1 MAPYRS
7 LSRAAGEGQG
17 EGGAAPSAPI
27 MIRYIARRLLA
38 AIPTLLAVLT
48 LVFVIVRIVPGDPA
62 LVILGDQATPQALAA
77 LRTRLGLDQP
87 IWQQYITFLSAVLT
101 GDLGTSMVTGR
112 PVWAEVAAV
121 LPHTL
126 DLTIASMIFGVLI
139 GVPAGIWAALH
150 RNGAIDYS
158 LRIFSL
164 LGLSFPVFVFG
175 IYLLLAFSLHW
186 RWFPVIGAADLSNIG
201 DRLHKLVLPTITLG
215 LVMAAYITRVTRSA
229 MLQVLGE
236 DYVRTARAKGVPW
249 RLVVRRH
256 ALRNA
261 LIPVVTVVGLYVGIL
276 IGNSVLT
283 EIVFNRP
290 GLGKVIVGALN
301 QRDYTMLQGLMVIY
315 CFLIV
320 VVNLITDLTYGV
332 IDPRVK
338 HG

>member
-1 MAPYRS
+1 
-7 LSRAAGEGQG
+7 
-17 EGGAAPSAPI
+17 
-27 MIRYIARRLLA
+27 MILFVARRLVA
-38 AIPTLLAVLT
+38 ALPTLLAVLT
-48 LVFVIVRIVPGDPA
+48 LVFIIVRIVPGDPA
-62 LVILGDQATPQALAA
+62 LVILGDQATPEALAA
-77 LRTRLGLDQP
+77 LRTRLGLDLP
-87 IWQQYITFLSAVLT
+87 IWQQYVNFLSMVLS
-101 GDLGTSMVTGR
+101 GNLGTSMATGR
-112 PVWAEVAAV
+112 PVWSEVAAV

-126 DLTIASMIFGVLI
+126 DLTIASMIFGVAI

-150 RNGAIDYS
+150 RNGFIDYS

-175 IYLLLAFSLHW
+175 IYLLLAFALHW
-186 RWFPVIGAADLSNIG
+186 RWFPVIGAADLSNIP

-215 LVMAAYITRVTRSA
+215 LVMAAYITRVTRSG

-301 QRDYTMLQGLMVIY
+301 QRAYTMLQGLMVIY

>member
-1 MAPYRS
+1 
-7 LSRAAGEGQG
+7 
-17 EGGAAPSAPI
+17 
-27 MIRYIARRLLA
+27 MIRFIARRLLA
-38 AIPTLLAVLT
+38 AVPTLLAVLT

-77 LRTRLGLDQP
+77 LRTRLGLDLP
-87 IWQQYITFLSAVLT
+87 LWRQYVVFLSAVLT
-101 GDLGTSMVTGR
+101 GDLGTSMVSGR

-126 DLTIASMIFGVLI
+126 DLTIASMIFGVAI
-139 GVPAGIWAALH
+139 GVPAGIWAALY
-150 RNGAIDYS
+150 RNGFVDYA

-175 IYLLLAFSLHW
+175 IYLLLAFALHW
-186 RWFPVIGAADLSNIG
+186 RWFPVIGAANLADPV

>member
-1 MAPYRS
+1 
-7 LSRAAGEGQG
+7 
-17 EGGAAPSAPI
+17 
-27 MIRYIARRLLA
+27 MIRFVASRLLA
-38 AIPTLLAVLT
+38 AVPTLLAVLT

-87 IWQQYITFLSAVLT
+87 LWRQYVVFLSAVLT
-101 GDLGTSMVTGR
+101 GDLGTSMVSGR

-126 DLTIASMIFGVLI
+126 DLTIASMIFGVII
-139 GVPAGIWAALH
+139 GVPAGIWAALY
-150 RNGAIDYS
+150 RNGWIDYS

-175 IYLLLAFSLHW
+175 IYLLLAFALHW
-186 RWFPVIGAADLSNIG
+186 RIFPVIGAADLSNIP

-229 MLQVLGE
+229 MLQVLSE

>member
-1 MAPYRS
+1 
-7 LSRAAGEGQG
+7 
-17 EGGAAPSAPI
+17 
-27 MIRYIARRLLA
+27 MILYIARRLLGA
-38 AIPTLLAVLT
+38 VPTLLAVLT

-87 IWQQYITFLSAVLT
+87 IWQQYITFLSAVLS

-186 RWFPVIGAADLSNIG
+186 RWFPVIGAADLSNIP

-320 VVNLITDLTYGV
+320 VVNLATDLTYGV